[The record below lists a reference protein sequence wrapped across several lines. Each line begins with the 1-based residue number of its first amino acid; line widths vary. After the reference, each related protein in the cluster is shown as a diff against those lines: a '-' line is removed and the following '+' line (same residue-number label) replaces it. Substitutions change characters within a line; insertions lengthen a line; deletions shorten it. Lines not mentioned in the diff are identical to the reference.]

1 MSSSKSGSIDPACT
15 RTPATPTNASRAGS
29 VPIDPARI
37 DGGDPDLQLDAHDR
51 PRIAFHWQDDPQLIQ
66 GQLGVGYAWCDT
78 NCESP
83 GAVFQRALTEESAAL
98 DTDWPLTR
106 PLNCGYAHWLDG
118 YRPSLTLDGMGNPR
132 IAVDADF
139 VAFDCVGVPE
149 PGGGLP
155 VGSERMHSGVRYISL
170 TPGGGTQQ
178 RHVFLAFLRR

>member
-51 PRIAFHWQDDPQLIQ
+51 PRIAFHWQDDPQLFQ

-83 GAVFQRALTEESAAL
+83 GAVFQHALTEESAAL

-106 PLNCGYAHWLDG
+106 PLNCRYAHWLDG

-155 VGSERMHSGVRYISL
+155 VGSERTHSGVRYISL
-170 TPGGGTQQ
+170 MPGDGTQQ